1 MILCIGT
8 TPALQ
13 RVMVFGKLAL
23 DSVNRASKTLDGVA
37 GKSVNVAKVLHA
49 LGERVLATGFLAV
62 DRGVEIAKDFD
73 SRGISHEFV
82 TVPGQTRQCITVI
95 DESSGA
101 ITELVEESH
110 AASEAAYEQL
120 LSIVRKRAEGCRAL
134 VMSGTITPG
143 GPPDFYQC
151 CTKTARETGA
161 LPVVDAQGPVLLA
174 ALKARPG
181 LVKPN
186 RTELSA
192 TVGRMLEDETAVITA
207 MREMHDRGAQRV
219 VVTAGKNP
227 TLAFDGENVWR
238 VESPLIK
245 AVNPIGSGDAFTA
258 GLAWRLVQGDN
269 LGESCRWAAAAGAAN
284 ALTLMAGELDK
295 KDVERL
301 AGKAKVERI

>member
-23 DSVNRASKTLDGVA
+23 DSVNRASTTLDGVA
-37 GKSVNVAKVLHA
+37 GQSINVAKVLHA
-49 LGERVLATGFLAV
+49 LGERVFATGFLGA
-62 DRGVEIAKDFD
+62 DRGVEIAEEFD
-73 SRGISHEFV
+73 SRRIVHQFV
-82 TVPGQTRQCITVI
+82 SVPGRTRQCITVI
-95 DESSGA
+95 DKSTGA

-110 AASEAAYEQL
+110 PAPEAAYEQL
-120 LSIVRKRAEGCRAL
+120 LSIVRKRAKGCGAL

-143 GPPDFYQC
+143 GPKEFYRH
-151 CTKTARETGA
+151 CTQTAREAGA
-161 LPVVDAQGPVLLA
+161 IPVVDAQGPVLLET
-174 ALKARPG
+174 LKARPG

-186 RTELSA
+186 RSELA
-192 TVGRMLEDETAVITA
+192 TTVGRKLEDENAVISA

-219 VVTAGKNP
+219 VVTAGKHP
-227 TLAFDGENVWR
+227 TLAFNGATVWR
-238 VESPLIK
+238 VESPQVK

-258 GLAWRLVQGDN
+258 GLVWRLVQGDD

-301 AGKAKVERI
+301 AGKVKAERI